1 MCVRSKHVAP
11 LDKPG
16 KRYRGVHADVF
27 VIADE
32 DDENGTY
39 SVQYRI
45 AIRMFPL
52 SRFSRTN

>member
-1 MCVRSKHVAP
+1 MTCLSSVVMAILLSSKHVAP

-32 DDENGTY
+32 DDDNGEC
-39 SVQYRI
+39 
-45 AIRMFPL
+45 M
-52 SRFSRTN
+52 